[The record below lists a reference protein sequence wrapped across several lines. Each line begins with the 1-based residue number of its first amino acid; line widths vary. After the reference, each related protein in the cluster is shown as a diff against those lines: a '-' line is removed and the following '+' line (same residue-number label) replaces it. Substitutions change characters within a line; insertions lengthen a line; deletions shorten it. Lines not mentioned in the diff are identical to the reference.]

1 MRLFARTKLN
11 NCQLKKLGRV
21 DLLNV
26 RTSGTFFRSSSK
38 PYLAL
43 DPLPQNRGD
52 VLSNKVPYQR
62 RMISFVTLQGN
73 FSTFLFAMG
82 KILVMMIGEL
92 DYTDILVVDW
102 SNKATV
108 PLPMITIGLFFL
120 FVLTVSVVLVNLL
133 VGTAK
138 LLLSRR
144 ETLIETLCTDDIL
157 K

>member
-1 MRLFARTKLN
+1 
-11 NCQLKKLGRV
+11 
-21 DLLNV
+21 
-26 RTSGTFFRSSSK
+26 
-38 PYLAL
+38 
-43 DPLPQNRGD
+43 
-52 VLSNKVPYQR
+52 
-62 RMISFVTLQGN
+62 
-73 FSTFLFAMG
+73 MG

-102 SNKATV
+102 SNEATV

-138 LLLSRR
+138 LRLSRR
-144 ETLIETLCTDDIL
+144 ATLIETLCTDDIL

>member
-1 MRLFARTKLN
+1 
-11 NCQLKKLGRV
+11 
-21 DLLNV
+21 
-26 RTSGTFFRSSSK
+26 
-38 PYLAL
+38 
-43 DPLPQNRGD
+43 
-52 VLSNKVPYQR
+52 
-62 RMISFVTLQGN
+62 MISFVTLQGN

-102 SNKATV
+102 SNEATV

-138 LLLSRR
+138 LRLSRR
-144 ETLIETLCTDDIL
+144 ATLIETLCTDDIL
-157 K
+157 KWQSGYGSGVNKWGRVVMTGDPTGVQTMKKKIETVIHLEFGMNNLFLRFFFFFFF

>member
-1 MRLFARTKLN
+1 
-11 NCQLKKLGRV
+11 
-21 DLLNV
+21 
-26 RTSGTFFRSSSK
+26 
-38 PYLAL
+38 
-43 DPLPQNRGD
+43 
-52 VLSNKVPYQR
+52 
-62 RMISFVTLQGN
+62 MISFVTLQGN

-102 SNKATV
+102 SNEATV

-138 LLLSRR
+138 LRLSRR
-144 ETLIETLCTDDIL
+144 ATLIETFCTDDIL